1 MESNTLQ
8 FRKDYSTDCIPKHF
22 LSKTLQEK
30 SKEFPSKSRFDY
42 ANEIILFKNMDIY
55 LDCHWHN
62 RYLE

>member
-42 ANEIILFKNMDIY
+42 ANEIILFKNMDI
-55 LDCHWHN
+55 
-62 RYLE
+62 